1 MRLWFHHGLADLGW
15 AQLSGPTS
23 AAASAPCLILIVG
36 LWLGGMALIYMSF
49 IFLGQMVLLR
59 LVLLAMVDDPLVKSS
74 LMTTAESF
82 SEKVETVSWTWHWG
96 INT

>member
-1 MRLWFHHGLADLGW
+1 
-15 AQLSGPTS
+15 
-23 AAASAPCLILIVG
+23 
-36 LWLGGMALIYMSF
+36 MALIYMSF

-59 LVLLAMVDDPLVKSS
+59 LVLLAMAEICKNRLCLTSVFDGFNHITMVDDPLVKSS